1 MDNSK
6 EETEEE
12 ISSIAFNAGL
22 NNALQHILV
31 NGFNINTDLNETN
44 IYDAERT
51 ISYNVKNMPGFSST
65 KFTST
70 SFSCGTSGQNIT
82 ATGPLNVSYMQSSS
96 SFDKVPLDID
106 LLRGRAVICGHIHG
120 VFEKYKE
127 MPALEDFV
135 ERCIPRTV
143 DDQQPLFNK
152 IGGMEIKT
160 KDYAGS
166 NTPFYRDV
174 LSLIKRRFFFD
185 NANVRTPKIHI
196 TSMDDQR
203 ANFWFI
209 LRQNPNLVPVGG
221 LRDKFQFFILLF
233 HTLILINPNYFHI
246 LSNCKNIIISFK
258 PTGGGI
264 AGALGRLM
272 LGRVS
277 EFIDS
282 EHVYYIERDNKEVI
296 TKRIKNQY
304 SNKFLLIT
312 MNNET
317 EEFAK
322 ANDIPVRKFNSYKDL
337 REFTQKVYG
346 INETQ
351 SSFEDEYRHC
361 PTCGKYYSRSYS
373 RSKHVCKPCCL

>member
-6 EETEEE
+6 EETELISKTWFYLWELEE

-174 LSLIKRRFFFD
+174 LSLIKR
-185 NANVRTPKIHI
+185 
-196 TSMDDQR
+196 
-203 ANFWFI
+203 
-209 LRQNPNLVPVGG
+209 
-221 LRDKFQFFILLF
+221 
-233 HTLILINPNYFHI
+233 
-246 LSNCKNIIISFK
+246 SNCKNIIISFK